1 MISFPRWG
9 STAKEYSTGNTNYS
23 GRDHAVIGA
32 STDGDDFD
40 QNSFQGIVHSVFV
53 NTNTGLTSTQIYSS
67 LGIPRDSTAQL

>member
-1 MISFPRWG
+1 MITFPRW
-9 STAKEYSTGNTNYS
+9 SFTAKQYSTGNTDYTGQN
-23 GRDHAVIGA
+23 HAVIGG